1 MRLVLPPNESPRSG
15 SRPVSEENVQIVKL
29 ALDAFNRGDADAF
42 AELTTPD
49 LEWVTGLGAVEGEIF
64 RGREG
69 VETYFGRLASA
80 WDEFRFLAHEFRD
93 LAEVVLVLGRLE
105 GRGRGGG
112 VPVDSPVGAVWD
124 LRGGQIWRLRAYLDH
139 AKARE
144 AAGLSD

>member
-1 MRLVLPPNESPRSG
+1 MSA
-15 SRPVSEENVQIVKL
+15 ENIQIVKR
-29 ALDAFNRGDADAF
+29 ALDAFSRGDANAF

-49 LEWVTGLGAVEGEIF
+49 LEWTTGLGAVEGEIF

-69 VETYFGRLASA
+69 VETYFARLASA
-80 WDEFRFLAHEFRD
+80 WDEFRFVAEEFRD
-93 LAEVVLVLGRLE
+93 LADVVLVLGRLE

-124 LRGGQIWRLRAYLDH
+124 LRGGKIWRLRAYLDH

-144 AAGLSD
+144 VAGVAR